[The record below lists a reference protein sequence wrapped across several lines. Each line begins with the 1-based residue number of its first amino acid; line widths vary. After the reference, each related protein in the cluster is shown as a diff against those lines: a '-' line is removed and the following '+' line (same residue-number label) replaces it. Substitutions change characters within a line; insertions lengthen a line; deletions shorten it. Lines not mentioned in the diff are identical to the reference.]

1 MKKHKFRISS
11 VLAFINNLKLL
22 QNCLQRSFFLK
33 TLLYR
38 LNIFKAVFREFAE
51 IYYRKPTETV
61 ACQKYT
67 TQHFGQC

>member
-1 MKKHKFRISS
+1 MKKHRFHISS

-38 LNIFKAVFREFAE
+38 MNIFKAVFREFAE

>member
-1 MKKHKFRISS
+1 M
-11 VLAFINNLKLL
+11 
-22 QNCLQRSFFLK
+22 
-33 TLLYR
+33 
-38 LNIFKAVFREFAE
+38 NIFKAVFREFAE